1 MGPIVLNPRLA
12 YARLA
17 WPTHP
22 STMKHVR
29 LNTSSEWT
37 PHNFERFVDI
47 HLTLPYKCSACP
59 EVKGCCTRHIQLME
73 VGLLWIDTPNLE
85 HWTDFLTLFSKI
97 PCVLHSK
104 IEWHPLPK
112 IVHLPHSATACG
124 KMEQLEL
131 HTLHIHHVH
140 ACVCLG
146 CACVCLCA
154 LIEQWLENRN
164 TLWRSWDKGWCIARL
179 VQCHGY
185 ESYGEIKDCEISQVI
200 AKEVIQ
206 DGLVSALLTLNT
218 CLH

>member
-1 MGPIVLNPRLA
+1 MASHLNPPNRQSHVCKISQLIRDIRHANLTRLLFMKVEI
-12 YARLA
+12 YQP
-17 WPTHP
+17 PTLP
-22 STMKHVR
+22 MS
-29 LNTSSEWT
+29 LLQTSSPT
-37 PHNFERFVDI
+37 SGGP
-47 HLTLPYKCSACP
+47 LAPS
-59 EVKGCCTRHIQLME
+59 GS
-73 VGLLWIDTPNLE
+73 
-85 HWTDFLTLFSKI
+85 LTLFSKI

-124 KMEQLEL
+124 NMEQLEL

-185 ESYGEIKDCEISQVI
+185 ESYGEIKDCEISRVI